1 MMVYPVA
8 GILHRA
14 TSHMAHARISAN
26 EGFDS
31 SHFRSR
37 SLCLICQWSALSSG
51 AIKHDRILAIWD
63 FIPRL

>member
-1 MMVYPVA
+1 MVYPVA

-14 TSHMAHARISAN
+14 TSHMAYARISAN
-26 EGFDS
+26 KGFDS

-51 AIKHDRILAIWD
+51 AINHGRILATWE
-63 FIPRL
+63 FIPKL